1 MSDGRSVSAELIE
14 RGKRGDRVALEAI
27 LRDIHP
33 LVRNVCRRILR
44 DTNDADDATQ
54 NTLINVLRNI
64 ERFDGRSSFTT
75 WVYRIAANAS
85 LDEVRRRQRHRLRV
99 VNDDHDTIDGSPE
112 TARQRVDDADELK
125 PLLERLPEDFRI
137 AVVLRDVMDLEYDE
151 IAEILGV
158 PSGTVRSRIAR
169 GRARLAELLGNQET
183 PTERPIHGRNT

>member
-1 MSDGRSVSAELIE
+1 MTDGRSVSAESIE

-85 LDEVRRRQRHRLRV
+85 FDEVRRRQRHRLRV
-99 VNDDHDTIDGSPE
+99 VNDDNETVDGSPE
-112 TARQRVDDADELK
+112 TARQRVDDADELR

-137 AVVLRDVMDLEYDE
+137 AVVLRDVMDLEYAE

-169 GRARLAELLGNQET
+169 GRAQLVELLGNQET
-183 PTERPIHGRNT
+183 PTERPIHGPNT

>member
-1 MSDGRSVSAELIE
+1 MTDGRLVSAELIE

-85 LDEVRRRQRHRLRV
+85 FDEVRRRQRHRLRV
-99 VNDDHDTIDGSPE
+99 VNDDHETIDDSPE
-112 TARQRVDDADELK
+112 TARQRVDDADELR

-137 AVVLRDVMDLEYDE
+137 AVVLRDVMDLEYAE

-169 GRARLAELLGNQET
+169 GRAQLVELLGNQET
-183 PTERPIHGRNT
+183 PTERPIHGPNT